1 MGESHTLLAPCKR
14 PAASYKA
21 LQCLLFIGVDGQ
33 NAEGVG
39 KQPFHAFMGR
49 EIRHDAAV
57 KAAQHFVARLAAEFL
72 VQLARAG
79 WKPYGEG
86 WRRADCYRS
95 MIPCFFSFVYNVER
109 LRLSSSV
116 MPFSP
121 YTQPEAILKMGL
133 S

>member
-1 MGESHTLLAPCKR
+1 MHSWGERS
-14 PAASYKA
+14 
-21 LQCLLFIGVDGQ
+21 DD
-33 NAEGVG
+33 
-39 KQPFHAFMGR
+39 
-49 EIRHDAAV
+49 DAAV
-57 KAAQHFVARLAAEFL
+57 KAVQHFVARLAVEFL

-121 YTQPEAILKMGL
+121 YTQPEAILKIC
-133 S
+133 SR

>member
-1 MGESHTLLAPCKR
+1 MQKVSANSR
-14 PAASYKA
+14 PMHSW
-21 LQCLLFIGVDGQ
+21 GG
-33 NAEGVG
+33 
-39 KQPFHAFMGR
+39 

-121 YTQPEAILKMGL
+121 YTQPEAISKIY
-133 S
+133 SR

>member
-1 MGESHTLLAPCKR
+1 
-14 PAASYKA
+14 
-21 LQCLLFIGVDGQ
+21 
-33 NAEGVG
+33 
-39 KQPFHAFMGR
+39 MGR

-57 KAAQHFVARLAAEFL
+57 KAAQHFVTRLAAEFL

-95 MIPCFFSFVYNVER
+95 IIPCFFSFVYNVER

-116 MPFSP
+116 TVS
-121 YTQPEAILKMGL
+121 YTHLFPCWPITIPILGAAAAG
-133 S
+133 

>member
-1 MGESHTLLAPCKR
+1 MQKVSANSR
-14 PAASYKA
+14 PMHSW
-21 LQCLLFIGVDGQ
+21 GG
-33 NAEGVG
+33 
-39 KQPFHAFMGR
+39 

-95 MIPCFFSFVYNVER
+95 IMPCFFSFVYNVER

-121 YTQPEAILKMGL
+121 YTQPEAILKYIRDNA
-133 S
+133 SQVRRV